1 MGRLLLKF
9 DDAVLREV
17 SLGSRAVTI
26 GRAPDNDIPIDNL
39 AVSNYHARIYTEAG
53 RLVIEDLNSLNGT
66 FVNDQRVE
74 RAALHDGDTIVVG
87 KHHIVVDESHDAALP
102 LDPGRKVV
110 APKVDETMV
119 LDTKQRREM
128 LQLAVDAG
136 ERSQL
141 APSRMRARPQSA
153 QRQNRP
159 ERVRALEQAHRHRQ
173 IGNGHRAAARMVRP
187 GRRSANQQ
195 ARGWLL
201 PRPRRPRAQGQWSA
215 HHWPYAAERRRSNRS
230 RRRPAQLPVPRLV
243 RETGNCRPEMPAAAG
258 RVLTCH
264 LRGQGN
270 ERANGF
276 CEA

>member
-1 MGRLLLKF
+1 MGRLQLRF
-9 DDAVLREV
+9 ADAVLRAV

-26 GRAPDNDIPIDNL
+26 GRAPDNAIPIDKR
-39 AVSNYHARIYTEAG
+39 AVSNYPARIYAEAG

-136 ERSQL
+136 ERSQR
-141 APSRMRARPQSA
+141 APSRMRVPAIKLTS
-153 QRQNRP
+153 
-159 ERVRALEQAHRHRQ
+159 
-173 IGNGHRAAARMVRP
+173 G
-187 GRRSANQQ
+187 ST
-195 ARGWLL
+195 
-201 PRPRRPRAQGQWSA
+201 
-215 HHWPYAAERRRSNRS
+215 AE
-230 RRRPAQLPVPRLV
+230 P
-243 RETGNCRPEMPAAAG
+243 
-258 RVLTCH
+258 
-264 LRGQGN
+264 
-270 ERANGF
+270 
-276 CEA
+276 

>member
-102 LDPGRKVV
+102 LDAGRKVV
-110 APKVDETMV
+110 VPKVDETMV

-141 APSRMRARPQSA
+141 APSRMRVPPSKCSA
-153 QRQNRP
+153 AKPTRKSTCS
-159 ERVRALEQAHRHRQ
+159 RASS
-173 IGNGHRAAARMVRP
+173 P
-187 GRRSANQQ
+187 SSANRKWPPCGC
-195 ARGWLL
+195 ADGS
-201 PRPRRPRAQGQWSA
+201 PRTSQRKSTSERMATTSAAPTACPRSMVSPSLA
-215 HHWPYAAERRRSNRS
+215 
-230 RRRPAQLPVPRLV
+230 
-243 RETGNCRPEMPAAAG
+243 
-258 RVLTCH
+258 
-264 LRGQGN
+264 LRG
-270 ERANGF
+270 
-276 CEA
+276 